1 MPQTEPLPRYW
12 DYEGFK
18 AATQLLEDI
27 MGAKEGERVVIT
39 NDSTGDDRVSQLVA
53 AAAHR
58 IGAIPVEIRYPTSPA
73 AVMDPPE
80 PVADALKAA
89 DVWIELNRS
98 YILDT
103 RTQRDAAAA
112 GVRYMCLTGM
122 DVDTLVRTI
131 GMVDLDAVIA
141 LGEILA
147 ELTNQSEVVE
157 VTCGNG
163 SNLRAENRGRRAAV
177 EGRGTGPGAVLMLS
191 GQTNWVP
198 VEETIEGRAVF
209 DGSVWPPD
217 SVGVLFAPIA
227 LDFERGFVRQVTG
240 QWQASRF
247 EEWLRGFNDDS
258 MFRFSHFSY
267 GYNPGVLRPSGRVVE
282 DERVF
287 GCLDIG
293 LGSQTAPLVD
303 DPVDAPCHTDGT
315 ILKPTI
321 RLDGEPIEEN
331 GRYVHP
337 ELVKACRVLGAPG
350 Y

>member
-18 AATQLLEDI
+18 AAIRLLDDI
-27 MGAKEGERVVIT
+27 MGVREGEQVVIT

-53 AAAHR
+53 AAAHQL
-58 IGAIPVEIRYPTSPA
+58 GAVPVEVRYPTSLAPTT
-73 AVMDPPE
+73 DPPS
-80 PVADALKAA
+80 PVAEALKAG
-89 DVWIELNRS
+89 DVWIEFNRS

-103 RTQRDAAAA
+103 HTQRDASDA
-112 GVRYMCLTGM
+112 GVRYICLTGM

-131 GMVDLDAVIA
+131 GRVDLDAVIA
-141 LGEILA
+141 LGEVLA

-157 VTCGNG
+157 VTCANG
-163 SNLRAENRGRRAAV
+163 SNLRAENRGRKAGV
-177 EGRGTGPGAVLMLS
+177 EGRSTGPGSVLMLS

-198 VEETIEGRAVF
+198 VEETVQGRAVF

-227 LDFERGFVRQVTG
+227 LDFENGFVHQITG
-240 QWQASRF
+240 GWQASRF
-247 EEWLRGFNDDS
+247 DEWLRGFGDEN

-267 GYNPGVLRPSGRVVE
+267 GYNPGVLRPSARIVE

-293 LGSQTAPLVD
+293 LGSQTAPLATE
-303 DPVDAPCHTDGT
+303 PADAPCHTDGT

-337 ELVKACRVLGAPG
+337 ELVKACRALGGAG